1 MWNVFLYP
9 IFQYS
14 NIPISQRPKGRAD
27 NERVRKGSMMAD
39 EKKSFGDFLVGLG
52 VIAADQLK
60 RVTQE
65 LKRGERLEQ
74 GIVRLGYAKEELILQ
89 CLADYFNLP
98 YIDLDTYLID
108 EKIVKTI
115 PEEMA
120 RRHTLIPLFK
130 IGNALTVTMTTPLN
144 ILAVDEVRNKAK
156 LDVEIAISTEKKIK
170 KAIDQHYGATATV
183 FESTIQQMAKSNMG
197 GPSQEST
204 DYRKTYDL
212 AIKDVQPGA
221 MEDASAARMFDLVM
235 IQAIRDRASD
245 IHFEPDEKALRVRFR
260 IDGFLYENLTL
271 PKALHPPLTSRI
283 KILAEMD
290 ITETRLPQ
298 DGNFNIKMEK
308 RNFEIRV
315 STFPTIYGE
324 NMVLRLLDQTSP
336 LVKLEELGFSEEML
350 AHYKQL
356 LQKSTGI
363 ILVTG
368 PTGSGK
374 TTTLY
379 GSLNMIN
386 SMEKNIITIEDPVE
400 YRLALI
406 RQTQVNLKAGITFAA
421 GLKAILRQDPD
432 VIMVGEIR
440 DLDTSQIA
448 IQAALTGHLVL
459 STLHTNDAPEAITR
473 LMDIGVEP
481 YLISSSVIGVL
492 AQRLVRSICPNC
504 KAPYRVDMGVLK
516 ELSQVISK
524 PKEPPTMYKGKGC
537 KNCKQSGYWGR
548 TGIFELLIVN
558 EKIKRLISEKAPAQ
572 VIRDT
577 AKETVGMISLREDG
591 LRKVLKGITTLDE
604 VDRVAY
610 KMTLET

>member
-1 MWNVFLYP
+1 
-9 IFQYS
+9 
-14 NIPISQRPKGRAD
+14 
-27 NERVRKGSMMAD
+27 MAE

-52 VIAADQLK
+52 VIATDQFKKASLD
-60 RVTQE
+60 

-74 GIVRLGYAKEELILQ
+74 AIVRLGYAKEELILQ

-98 YIDLDTYLID
+98 YIDLDSYLID

-115 PEEMA
+115 PEEIA

-130 IGNALTVTMTTPLN
+130 IGNALTVAMTNPLN
-144 ILAVDEVRNKAK
+144 ILAMDEVRNKAK

-170 KAIDQHYGATATV
+170 KAIDQHYGATSTV
-183 FESTIQQMAKSNMG
+183 FESTIQQMAKNQAG
-197 GPSQEST
+197 APSQETT

-212 AIKDVQPGA
+212 AVKDVQPGA
-221 MEDASAARMFDLVM
+221 VEDASAARMFDLVM

-245 IHFEPDEKALRVRFR
+245 IHFEPDEKSLRVRFR

-271 PKALHPPLTSRI
+271 PKTIHPPITSRI

-324 NMVLRLLDQTSP
+324 NVVLRLLDQTSP
-336 LVKLEELGFSEEML
+336 LVKLEELGFSEQML
-350 AHYKQL
+350 AFYKKL
-356 LQKSTGI
+356 LRKPTGI

-386 SMEKNIITIEDPVE
+386 TTEKNIITVEDPVE

-440 DLDTSQIA
+440 DLETAQIA

-504 KAPYRVDMGVLK
+504 KTPYKVDMGVLN
-516 ELSQVISK
+516 ELDQIIKK
-524 PKEPPTMYKGKGC
+524 PKEPPPIFKGKGC
-537 KNCKQSGYWGR
+537 KHCKQSGYFGR
-548 TGIFELLIVN
+548 SGIFELLIVN
-558 EKIKRLISEKAPAQ
+558 EKIKQLISDKAPAQ

-577 AKETVGMISLREDG
+577 AKQTLGMISLREDG
-591 LRKVLKGITTLDE
+591 LIKVLRGITTLDE

-610 KMTLET
+610 KMTLES